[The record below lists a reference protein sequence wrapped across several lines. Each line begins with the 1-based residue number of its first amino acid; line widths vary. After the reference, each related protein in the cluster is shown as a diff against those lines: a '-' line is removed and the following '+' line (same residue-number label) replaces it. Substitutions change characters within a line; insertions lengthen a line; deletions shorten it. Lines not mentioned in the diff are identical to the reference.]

1 MDISFIGWIHTL
13 IALLAICSGAY
24 SLKKYTIIETKNL
37 SAKIFVFATVVAAIT
52 ALLIYKRGFGVGHLL
67 AIVTLL
73 AVIFGYI
80 NEKGLFFGFLAPYLQ
95 TISYSALFLF
105 HMVPGITEVLR
116 RFPRD
121 NPIVL
126 DSNIDHP
133 ILISFYITFFI
144 SYLIIITNQII
155 WLKKRTVYI

>member
-13 IALLAICSGAY
+13 IALIAILSGAY

-37 SAKIFVFATVVAAIT
+37 SAKIFIVTTIIAAIT

-67 AIVTLL
+67 AIITLL

-80 NEKGLFFGFLAPYLQ
+80 NEKGLFFGFLAPYFQ
-95 TISYSALFLF
+95 IISYSALFLF
-105 HMVPGITEVLR
+105 HMIPGITEILR
-116 RFPRD
+116 RFPTD
-121 NPIVL
+121 NPIVI
-126 DSNIDHP
+126 DSNVDHP

-144 SYLIIITNQII
+144 SYMIITTNQII
-155 WLKKRTVYI
+155 WLKKRGS

>member
-13 IALLAICSGAY
+13 IALLAIGFGAY
-24 SLKKYTIIETKNL
+24 SLKKYTIIETENL

-80 NEKGLFFGFLAPYLQ
+80 NERGLFFGFLTPYLQ

-144 SYLIIITNQII
+144 SYLIITTNQIM
-155 WLKKRTVYI
+155 WLKKRSS

>member
-13 IALLAICSGAY
+13 IALIAILSGAY

-37 SAKIFVFATVVAAIT
+37 SAKIFIVTTIFAAIT

-67 AIVTLL
+67 AIITLL

-80 NEKGLFFGFLAPYLQ
+80 NEKGLFFGFLAPYFQ
-95 TISYSALFLF
+95 IISYSALFLF
-105 HMVPGITEVLR
+105 HMIPGITEILR
-116 RFPRD
+116 RFPPD
-121 NPIVL
+121 NPIVI
-126 DSNIDHP
+126 DSNVDHP

-144 SYLIIITNQII
+144 SYLIITTNQII
-155 WLKKRTVYI
+155 WLKKER

>member
-13 IALLAICSGAY
+13 IALIAILSGAY

-37 SAKIFVFATVVAAIT
+37 SAKIFIVTTIIAAIT

-67 AIVTLL
+67 AIITLL

-80 NEKGLFFGFLAPYLQ
+80 NEKGLFFGFLAPYFQ
-95 TISYSALFLF
+95 IISYSALYLF
-105 HMVPGITEVLR
+105 HMIPGITEILR
-116 RFPRD
+116 RFPTD
-121 NPIVL
+121 NPIVI
-126 DSNIDHP
+126 DSNVDHP

-144 SYLIIITNQII
+144 SYMIITTNQII
-155 WLKKRTVYI
+155 WLKKRGS

>member
-13 IALLAICSGAY
+13 IAFIAICSGAY
-24 SLKKYTIIETKNL
+24 SLKKHTIIETKNF
-37 SAKIFVFATVVAAIT
+37 SAKIFIVTTVIAAIT

-80 NEKGLFFGFLAPYLQ
+80 NEKGLFFGFLTPYFQ

-105 HMVPGITEVLR
+105 HMVPGITELLR
-116 RFPRD
+116 RFPPD
-121 NPIVL
+121 NPIVI

-133 ILISFYITFFI
+133 ILISF
-144 SYLIIITNQII
+144 
-155 WLKKRTVYI
+155 

>member
-13 IALLAICSGAY
+13 IALIAILSGAY

-37 SAKIFVFATVVAAIT
+37 SAKIFIVTTIIAAIT

-67 AIVTLL
+67 AIITLL

-80 NEKGLFFGFLAPYLQ
+80 NERGLFFGFLTPYFQ
-95 TISYSALFLF
+95 TVSYSALFLF
-105 HMVPGITEVLR
+105 HMIPGITEILR
-116 RFPRD
+116 RIPPD
-121 NPIVL
+121 NPIVI
-126 DSNIDHP
+126 DSNVDHP

-144 SYLIIITNQII
+144 SYLIITTNQII
-155 WLKKRTVYI
+155 WLQKRGS

>member
-13 IALLAICSGAY
+13 IALVAIGSGAY
-24 SLKKYTIIETKNL
+24 SLKKYIIIETKNL
-37 SAKIFVFATVVAAIT
+37 SAKIFVFATIVAAIT

-80 NEKGLFFGFLAPYLQ
+80 NERGLFFGFLTPYLQ

-116 RFPRD
+116 RFPQD
-121 NPIVL
+121 NPIVI
-126 DSNIDHP
+126 DSNVDHP

-144 SYLIIITNQII
+144 SYLIITTNQIM
-155 WLKKRTVYI
+155 WLKKISG

>member
-1 MDISFIGWIHTL
+1 MDISIIGWIHTL
-13 IALLAICSGAY
+13 IALVAIASGSY
-24 SLKKYTIIETKNL
+24 SLKNHTIIETKNL
-37 SAKIFVFATVVAAIT
+37 SAKIFVLATVVAALT

-121 NPIVL
+121 NPIVI

-144 SYLIIITNQII
+144 SYLIITTNQIM
-155 WLKKRTVYI
+155 WLKKRNG

>member
-13 IALLAICSGAY
+13 IALIAILSGAY

-37 SAKIFVFATVVAAIT
+37 SAKIFIVTTIIAAIT

-67 AIVTLL
+67 AIITLL

-80 NEKGLFFGFLAPYLQ
+80 NEKGLFFGFLAPYFQ
-95 TISYSALFLF
+95 IISYSALFLF
-105 HMVPGITEVLR
+105 HMIPGITEILR
-116 RFPRD
+116 RFPTD
-121 NPIVL
+121 NPIVI
-126 DSNIDHP
+126 DSNVDHP

-144 SYLIIITNQII
+144 SYLIVTTNQII
-155 WLKKRTVYI
+155 WLKKRGS

>member
-13 IALLAICSGAY
+13 IALIAILSGAY

-37 SAKIFVFATVVAAIT
+37 SAKIFIVTTIFAAIT

-67 AIVTLL
+67 AIITLL

-80 NEKGLFFGFLAPYLQ
+80 NEKGLFFGFLAPYFQ
-95 TISYSALFLF
+95 IISYSALFLF
-105 HMVPGITEVLR
+105 HMIPGITEILR
-116 RFPRD
+116 RFPTD
-121 NPIVL
+121 NPIVI
-126 DSNIDHP
+126 DSNVDHP

-144 SYLIIITNQII
+144 SYLIVTTNQII
-155 WLKKRTVYI
+155 WLKKRGS

>member
-13 IALLAICSGAY
+13 IAILAIGSGAY
-24 SLKKYTIIETKNL
+24 SLKKHTIIETKNF
-37 SAKIFVFATVVAAIT
+37 SAKVFVVTTIIAAVT

-116 RFPRD
+116 RLPPD
-121 NPIVL
+121 NPIVI
-126 DSNIDHP
+126 DSSIDHP

-144 SYLIIITNQII
+144 SYLIIVTNQIM
-155 WLKKRTVYI
+155 WLKKRNG

>member
-13 IALLAICSGAY
+13 IALIAILSGAY

-37 SAKIFVFATVVAAIT
+37 SAKIFIVTTIIAAIT

-67 AIVTLL
+67 AIITLL

-80 NEKGLFFGFLAPYLQ
+80 NEKGLFFGFLAPYFQ
-95 TISYSALFLF
+95 IISYSALFLF
-105 HMVPGITEVLR
+105 HMIPGITEILR
-116 RFPRD
+116 RFPTD
-121 NPIVL
+121 NPIVI
-126 DSNIDHP
+126 DSNVDHP

-144 SYLIIITNQII
+144 SYLIITTNQII
-155 WLKKRTVYI
+155 WLQKRGS

>member
-13 IALLAICSGAY
+13 IALLAIGSGAY

-80 NEKGLFFGFLAPYLQ
+80 L
-95 TISYSALFLF
+95 S
-105 HMVPGITEVLR
+105 
-116 RFPRD
+116 
-121 NPIVL
+121 
-126 DSNIDHP
+126 
-133 ILISFYITFFI
+133 LIHI
-144 SYLIIITNQII
+144 
-155 WLKKRTVYI
+155 

>member
-13 IALLAICSGAY
+13 IALIAILSGAY

-37 SAKIFVFATVVAAIT
+37 SAKIFIVTTIIAAIT

-67 AIVTLL
+67 AIITLL

-80 NEKGLFFGFLAPYLQ
+80 NEKGLFFGFLAPYFQ
-95 TISYSALFLF
+95 IISYSALFLF
-105 HMVPGITEVLR
+105 HMIPGITEILR
-116 RFPRD
+116 RFPPD
-121 NPIVL
+121 NPIVI
-126 DSNIDHP
+126 DSNVDHP

-144 SYLIIITNQII
+144 SYLIITTNQII
-155 WLKKRTVYI
+155 WLQKRGS